1 MKHFIKYL
9 FISFLFLSAACGRQK
24 QKQTPADQLVFN
36 GKSDTIRI
44 DTTHTVR
51 SKQLIADIKIIK
63 LETSSSNLI
72 GQIDKLLWI
81 EDKIIVVDKRKAKTI
96 FVFDETGHYLNSIGR
111 IGRAPDEYIGIDDV
125 SSIPGTDYVSV
136 LDRGTKKVK
145 IFDLNGKF
153 IRAEETPLYLN
164 SIEYFNQNQKIG
176 SLIGRYP
183 NDAKEYQGYSLFTF
197 GKNWNIINY
206 SFKDPFKASFKYTST
221 NTLKKCG
228 NDIYYTPPF
237 ENIICQIDQNGIIN
251 SYLIDFLKNGM
262 PEYQTFHSSDRDFQK
277 LLLMYDYFDG
287 IFCDLQNFMVLK
299 IVHKQRE
306 VTYFYNKTSK
316 QVYFLNRFISTPL
329 ENYFH
334 RADMQINDSVIVA
347 TISANQICHERNWI
361 KRYAEDIPEDTVT
374 NQKIDYLLNN
384 VTENDNPILFLYTV
398 KTDEK

>member
-9 FISFLFLSAACGRQK
+9 FISFLFLSAACSK
-24 QKQTPADQLVFN
+24 PKQTPADQLVFN
-36 GKSDTIRI
+36 GKNDTIRI
-44 DTTHTVR
+44 DTTHSIR
-51 SKQLIADIKIIK
+51 SKQLIANIKIIK

-81 EDKIIVVDKRKAKTI
+81 KDKIIVVDKRKAKTI

-221 NTLKKCG
+221 NTQKKYG

-251 SYLIDFLKNGM
+251 NYLIDFLKNGI

-277 LLLMYDYFDG
+277 LLMAYNYFDG
-287 IFCDLQNFMVLK
+287 IFCDVQNFMVLK
-299 IVHKQRE
+299 IVQKQRE
-306 VTYFYNKTSK
+306 ATYFYNKTSK

-347 TISANQICHERNWI
+347 TISANQICYEKNWI
-361 KRYAEDIPEDTVT
+361 RKYTEDIPEDTVT

-384 VTENDNPILFLYTV
+384 VTENDNPILFFYTV
-398 KTDEK
+398 RTDEQ